1 MCVTLAWVMLWRC
14 TTFVH
19 PYMYP
24 SDIGEEGKEEA
35 FGQHAG
41 ELQQTAS
48 SRFDLPRSDLTLH
61 LSIYYVLSRAERSS
75 DIRHKYMELLYRA
88 RV

>member
-1 MCVTLAWVMLWRC
+1 MLVSC
-14 TTFVH
+14 SKQH
-19 PYMYP
+19 PV
-24 SDIGEEGKEEA
+24 A
-35 FGQHAG
+35 
-41 ELQQTAS
+41 